1 MRLVVVIMVAAWAV
15 VGGCAAPG
23 PWVRSSIAGVVT
35 DAQCREWNP
44 LVGMADGSLGERVET
59 VASDSPLR
67 RDAAGWS
74 SVVGH
79 VAPRERLVV
88 LDRIDR
94 RLRIFGRV
102 VYDGGRWLKVQGS
115 RGDVGWVPEDDVREL
130 AGPCQMED
138 IAVIDGPGRSEHGLR
153 GGRDSEQVGVPADPS
168 LVPGGSQAW
177 P

>member
-23 PWVRSSIAGVVT
+23 PWVRSSIARVVT

-44 LVGMADGSLGERVET
+44 IVGMADGSLGERVRPSFGCCQVET

-79 VAPRERLVV
+79 VAPRERLTV

-102 VYDGGRWLKVQGS
+102 VYDGGRWLKIQGS
-115 RGDVGWVPEDDVREL
+115 
-130 AGPCQMED
+130 
-138 IAVIDGPGRSEHGLR
+138 
-153 GGRDSEQVGVPADPS
+153 
-168 LVPGGSQAW
+168 
-177 P
+177 